1 MRAGPPRLEK
11 TAELYVIKVVTL
23 HVTYSQ
29 ACDTG
34 IMTSTPTKL
43 HVEEA
48 MSWLLR
54 LEGAEG
60 NEELRAQHSAWL
72 HSNPVHEIAWQKAT
86 KAWSVAG
93 KTPGQSELPA
103 AETENVLP
111 FVLRRR
117 RGTAWVAMA
126 AAACLT
132 VFVAPQLWLQ
142 ASADFSTQTAE
153 LRTVQLSDGSSIQL
167 GAQTSISVDLKADKR
182 SVKLL
187 AGQAFFDIAKDAS
200 RPFTVMAGD
209 VDITVL
215 GTSFDVR
222 LGEQEVSVA
231 VQRGS
236 VHVRQTASH
245 FDQRLSPGD
254 QVTITPRSG
263 TAHMAAIQPS
273 EIAAWRD
280 GKLSAVKMP
289 LSEVV
294 AELRRYHKGWIVIA
308 DDRLGAEPITG
319 LYDLKTP
326 DLALRAMMQPVNG
339 SIREVTPYLTILSQ
353 AGK

>member
-1 MRAGPPRLEK
+1 
-11 TAELYVIKVVTL
+11 
-23 HVTYSQ
+23 
-29 ACDTG
+29 
-34 IMTSTPTKL
+34 MTSKPTKQ
-43 HVEEA
+43 HVEDA

-60 NEELRAQHSAWL
+60 DAGLRAQHRVWL
-72 HSNPVHEIAWQKAT
+72 HSNPDHEIAWQKAT

-93 KTPGQSELPA
+93 KTATRSEPPT
-103 AETENVLP
+103 AETDKVLSFAAP
-111 FVLRRR
+111 RRR
-117 RGTAWVAMA
+117 AAVWAAVA
-126 AAACLT
+126 AAACLAA
-132 VFVAPQLWLQ
+132 FVAPQLWLRTGT
-142 ASADFSTQTAE
+142 DFSTQTAE
-153 LRTVQLSDGSSIQL
+153 LRTVQLSDGSTVQLDARSSI
-167 GAQTSISVDLKADKR
+167 AVELKADR
-182 SVKLL
+182 RAVKLL
-187 AGQAFFDIAKDAS
+187 GGRAFFDVAKDAS
-200 RPFTVMAGD
+200 RPFTVTAGD

-236 VHVRQTASH
+236 VQVRQTASH
-245 FDQRLSPGD
+245 FEQQLSPGD
-254 QVTITPRSG
+254 QVTIAPRSG
-263 TAHMAAIQPS
+263 ATHMAAIQPS

-280 GKLSAVKMP
+280 GKLSAVKTP

-339 SIREVTPYLTILSQ
+339 SIREITPYLTILSQ